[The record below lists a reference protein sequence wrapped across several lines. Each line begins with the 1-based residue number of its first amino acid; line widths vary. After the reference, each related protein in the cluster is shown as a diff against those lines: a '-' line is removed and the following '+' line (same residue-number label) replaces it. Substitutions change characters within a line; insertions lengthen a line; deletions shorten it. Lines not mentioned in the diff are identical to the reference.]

1 MNFTSVVQ
9 GKNITLA
16 WEYNV
21 DGKFAQAQFSDLKK
35 AGKEKAVAVKS
46 SANGNV
52 VVASDYQ
59 ERFIVRISASQTLVT
74 ILRAQKADIGKYKLQ
89 VINRKLETINGV
101 VEVSVHCKYYW
112 CTDTGK
118 TNKKMARHHRHTG
131 IFLPGGGGEPFA
143 QKKFLQVAQIF
154 TKQSKGNEGHTMH

>member
-35 AGKEKAVAVKS
+35 AGKEKTVAVKS

-52 VVASDYQ
+52 VVASVYQ

-89 VINRKLETINGV
+89 VINRKLETINSV
-101 VEVSVHCKYYW
+101 VEVSVHCKYY
-112 CTDTGK
+112 
-118 TNKKMARHHRHTG
+118 
-131 IFLPGGGGEPFA
+131 
-143 QKKFLQVAQIF
+143 
-154 TKQSKGNEGHTMH
+154 

>member
-9 GKNITLA
+9 GKNVTLA

-35 AGKEKAVAVKS
+35 AGKEKTVAVKS

-59 ERFIVRISASQTLVT
+59 ERLIVRISASQTLVT

-89 VINRKLETINGV
+89 VINRKLETINSV
-101 VEVSVHCKYYW
+101 VEVSVHCKYY
-112 CTDTGK
+112 
-118 TNKKMARHHRHTG
+118 
-131 IFLPGGGGEPFA
+131 
-143 QKKFLQVAQIF
+143 
-154 TKQSKGNEGHTMH
+154 

>member
-9 GKNITLA
+9 GKNTTLA

-89 VINRKLETINGV
+89 VINRKLETINSV
-101 VEVSVHCKYYW
+101 VEVSVHCKYY
-112 CTDTGK
+112 
-118 TNKKMARHHRHTG
+118 
-131 IFLPGGGGEPFA
+131 
-143 QKKFLQVAQIF
+143 
-154 TKQSKGNEGHTMH
+154 